1 MAIKQNVPPATIPLK
16 GPLSLRLL
24 KMEQPVM
31 FGIAREAGLAY
42 AETRKG
48 RQRRNTLQCYTFH
61 NIYMY
66 IYIYILC
73 IPKHT
78 VFPTMF
84 PKYSY
89 ILSLSN
95 CDHVSTVPSGVIKPW
110 QWKIH
115 KTTCHTR
122 EISIAT
128 ITKVRPLND
137 QLVSEALT
145 YISYPSYMRQL
156 NS

>member
-1 MAIKQNVPPATIPLK
+1 
-16 GPLSLRLL
+16 
-24 KMEQPVM
+24 
-31 FGIAREAGLAY
+31 
-42 AETRKG
+42 
-48 RQRRNTLQCYTFH
+48 
-61 NIYMY
+61 
-66 IYIYILC
+66 
-73 IPKHT
+73 
-78 VFPTMF
+78 MF